1 MHKKSVK
8 IGRVVPEI
16 WSRTNT
22 QTDRQTDRRTRSS
35 QHSALPYRGRSNKS
49 RIDWCDWQI
58 ESVLR
63 IPTKQQVFSC
73 VHSSGGVVIFSLYD
87 CHLLDIRQIN
97 DWTKEI
103 SAARSGAAMLPSL
116 EVAPTTS
123 ATFFTFFAPSL
134 VGEWRTGSLLANE
147 TEVGG
152 WSIV

>member
-22 QTDRQTDRRTRSS
+22 HTDRQTDGHAHHNTPRSPIGGGVINHVLTGVTDRSS
-35 QHSALPYRGRSNKS
+35 RCWEFRPSSKYSAVFTRAAASSSSLCTTATCSTSGKSTTGPRRSVPHGQALPCCLHSRSH
-49 RIDWCDWQI
+49 R
-58 ESVLR
+58 
-63 IPTKQQVFSC
+63 P
-73 VHSSGGVVIFSLYD
+73 
-87 CHLLDIRQIN
+87 
-97 DWTKEI
+97 
-103 SAARSGAAMLPSL
+103 LPQL
-116 EVAPTTS
+116 
-123 ATFFTFFAPSL
+123 FFTFFAPSL